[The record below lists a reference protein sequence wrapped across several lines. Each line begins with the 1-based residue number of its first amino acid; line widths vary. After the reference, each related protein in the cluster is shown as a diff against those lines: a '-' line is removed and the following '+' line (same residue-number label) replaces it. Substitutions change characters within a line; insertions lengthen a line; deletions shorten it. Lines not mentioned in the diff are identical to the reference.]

1 MLSNVTGCAIDRS
14 DVDGA
19 ATGLMTCANLG
30 FILEAAAE
38 PQQSRA
44 VFRAIFPVKLRTK
57 IFPPSAALSAPKE
70 RGWLAE
76 IFAAE
81 MLLHHF

>member
-30 FILEAAAE
+30 FILKLAVKA
-38 PQQSRA
+38 QQSRA
-44 VFRAIFPVKLRTK
+44 VFRAIFPPL
-57 IFPPSAALSAPKE
+57 AALSAPKE

-81 MLLHHF
+81 VLLHHSS

>member
-14 DVDGA
+14 EVDGA
-19 ATGLMTCANLG
+19 ATGLMTCANLE

-38 PQQSRA
+38 APQSRA
-44 VFRAIFPVKLRTK
+44 VVRAIFPVKLSTK
-57 IFPPSAALSAPKE
+57 IFPPLAGLSAPKE
-70 RGWLAE
+70 RGWLAD

-81 MLLHHF
+81 VLLHHF